1 MLVLSGL
8 QGLLRASMLRA
19 ETAAQ
24 ALRLRLNARQ
34 LRRSLVAESAAC
46 HAAADIARF
55 RHELLD
61 GLTHA

>member
-1 MLVLSGL
+1 
-8 QGLLRASMLRA
+8 MLRA
-19 ETAAQ
+19 KAAAQ
-24 ALRLRLNARQ
+24 ALRLRLNAGQ

-55 RHELLD
+55 RHELFD